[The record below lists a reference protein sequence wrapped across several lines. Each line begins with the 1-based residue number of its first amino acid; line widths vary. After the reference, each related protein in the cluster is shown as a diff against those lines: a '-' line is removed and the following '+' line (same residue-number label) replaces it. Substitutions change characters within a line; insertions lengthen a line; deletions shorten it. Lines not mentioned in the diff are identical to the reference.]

1 MSIEKRPVIKLRLS
15 VFDKGVEAFG
25 LLVLLAGWVYV
36 LVAYSKFA
44 DSIPTHFSINGKPN
58 AFGPK
63 SDLYQLL
70 TVCTALYVLLT
81 VANLFP
87 QYFNYLKAIT
97 PENAKRQYTIA
108 TRILRYLKVLIVL
121 IFAALVF
128 ITTRY

>member
-1 MSIEKRPVIKLRLS
+1 M
-15 VFDKGVEAFG
+15 FDKGVEAVG
-25 LLVLLAGWVYV
+25 LVVLLAGWIYV

-70 TVCTALYVLLT
+70 TVCTALYALLT

-87 QYFNYLKAIT
+87 QYFNYLKTIT

>member
-15 VFDKGVEAFG
+15 KFDKGVEAFG
-25 LLVLLAGWVYV
+25 LLVLLAEWTYV

-70 TVCTALYVLLT
+70 TVCTALYLLLT

-87 QYFNYLKAIT
+87 QYFNYLKTIT
-97 PENAKRQYTIA
+97 AENAKRQYTIA

>member
-1 MSIEKRPVIKLRLS
+1 MSTEKRPVIKLRLS
-15 VFDKGVEAFG
+15 IFDKGVEIFG

-36 LVAYSKFA
+36 LLSYSKFA
-44 DSIPTHFSINGKPN
+44 DYIPTHFSINGKPN

-70 TVCTALYVLLT
+70 TVSTALYLLLT

-87 QYFNYLKAIT
+87 QYFNYLKPIT

-108 TRILRYLKVLIVL
+108 TRTLRYLKVLILL

-128 ITTRY
+128 ITSRY

>member
-15 VFDKGVEAFG
+15 IFDKGVEIFG
-25 LLVLLAGWVYV
+25 LLVLLAAWAYV
-36 LVAYSKFA
+36 LADYSKFS

-70 TVCTALYVLLT
+70 TVCTSLYVLLT

-97 PENAKRQYTIA
+97 PENAERRYTIA
-108 TRILRYLKVLIVL
+108 TRILRYMKVLIVL